1 LSTDSEV
8 NLYLL
13 RAEDEFLLSKKDLQV
28 SRDDKTKDFLGIP
41 KYKTF
46 YYSVISHSYYSIFY
60 TAKTYLLNKG
70 IKTKVPN
77 EHKKTFKEFKKFV
90 KEGVLDKELLEIYEA
105 EIIKADFLLKIFQS
119 ERKKRGTFTYQMK
132 SEANLP
138 FAEESIDNA
147 RKFISNIKAIL
158 HPIK

>member
-1 LSTDSEV
+1 MDSEV

-13 RAEDEFLLSKKDLQV
+13 RAEDEFLLSQKDLQI
-28 SRDDKTKDFLGIP
+28 STDDKAKDFLGIP
-41 KYKTF
+41 KDKTF
-46 YYSVISHSYYSIFY
+46 YYSVISHAYYSIFY
-60 TAKTYLLNKG
+60 AAKAYLLNKG

-90 KEGVLDKELLEIYEA
+90 KEGILDKELLEIYET

-119 ERKKRGTFTYQMK
+119 EKKKRGTFTYQMK

-138 FAEESIDNA
+138 FARESIENA
-147 RKFISNIKAIL
+147 RKFISNIKVI
-158 HPIK
+158 IG

>member
-1 LSTDSEV
+1 MDSEV

-13 RAEDEFLLSKKDLQV
+13 RAEDEFLLSQKDLQV
-28 SRDDKTKDFLGIP
+28 STDDKTKDFLGIP
-41 KYKTF
+41 KDKTF
-46 YYSVISHSYYSIFY
+46 YYSVISHAYYSIFY
-60 TAKTYLLNKG
+60 AAKAYLLTKG

-77 EHKKTFKEFKKFV
+77 EHKKTFKEFEKLV
-90 KEGVLDKELLEIYEA
+90 KEGVLDKELLKIYEA

-119 ERKKRGTFTYQMK
+119 EKKKRGTFTYQIK

-147 RKFISNIKAIL
+147 RKFISNIKAIVS
-158 HPIK
+158 